1 MGRTRNL
8 RTWFLIDEVHAL
20 HRLPAIEHGLQTA
33 RAVGG
38 AFVLGMHSF
47 GALKDTY
54 GENGATHLTSLA
66 GTKLILKLADHET
79 AEQCTEFI
87 GRREVRQMD
96 EAYSYGYNNSRDA
109 STITPRKQIE
119 ELVMAEDIKDLPSLH
134 GFVKFP
140 DGFPAAR
147 IKLTWQDYE
156 QRAEGFER
164 VTTMRAADYVPT
176 DEEAAEMG
184 VDGREGDGPDNK
196 PKKVVE
202 ADVERSEAELE
213 AEQLREEV
221 ERSLGHKVD
230 EAERTLDERQPDRE
244 ATQPPKEE
252 QDARSQFRFQKTA
265 GEKEYRERQRQAQ
278 RDTEE
283 RESGKNIHQK
293 QRDQRSREDGQ
304 ESELLKENQRGF
316 GEDTREREE
325 HAIDDEQEI
334 GL

>member
-1 MGRTRNL
+1 
-8 RTWFLIDEVHAL
+8 
-20 HRLPAIEHGLQTA
+20 
-33 RAVGG
+33 
-38 AFVLGMHSF
+38 
-47 GALKDTY
+47 
-54 GENGATHLTSLA
+54 
-66 GTKLILKLADHET
+66 
-79 AEQCTEFI
+79 
-87 GRREVRQMD
+87 
-96 EAYSYGYNNSRDA
+96 
-109 STITPRKQIE
+109 
-119 ELVMAEDIKDLPSLH
+119 MAEDIKDLPSLH

-147 IKLTWQDYE
+147 IKLEWQDYPH
-156 QRAEGFER
+156 RADGFER

-176 DEEAAEMG
+176 EEEAAEMG

-196 PKKVVE
+196 PKKVLE

-230 EAERTLDERQPDRE
+230 ETERALEERQPDRE
-244 ATQPPKEE
+244 TTEPPKEE
-252 QDARSQFRFQKTA
+252 QDTRSQFRFQKA
-265 GEKEYRERQRQAQ
+265 KGEKDYRERQKQVQ

-283 RESGKNIHQK
+283 RESGKNRHQH

-316 GEDTREREE
+316 GEERREYEE